1 MAVFSL
7 AVLFITIVLY
17 LPGFLIARF
26 FYRDNMVAIAV
37 APLPSF
43 ALYAI
48 LGIFFNCI
56 GLGAKWW
63 MLVIAATVI
72 SAVIYH
78 FRNAVAGPKRMSIAS
93 GIDWRTVVPYVA
105 FGVVITGFFFVGS
118 LNGFSSFAQLF
129 DNASHLNGIK
139 AMADGGN
146 YSILSF
152 GSFTLEDSRSGI
164 SPSGELAHF
173 YPAAWHLVTA
183 LACAALGISAV
194 LAENASIVVMVGLVF
209 PLSMWLL
216 LTKVFDGNRRL
227 IVCGSV
233 CTLAFSA
240 FPWYFLVF
248 GPLYSNLAAFVVV
261 PAGVFVT
268 ISFIESCCSG
278 GIRVR
283 DLLVVL
289 VMGVALASLQPNAV
303 FSVAVLSV
311 PICAGTM
318 VKLLAERGVS
328 AKKRKSIAATAIG
341 VVLIAWV
348 LLWMAPPFSSMVAYP
363 WPATAEEGRAFFDVA
378 TLAMMSGVPQWVL
391 GMLVLSGAI
400 WAFVKKRNRTL
411 IVSYGICAV
420 MFFICVVSDG
430 TLRSLIDGFWYNDAY
445 RIAALVAL
453 AGIPLASMGLC
464 AICDLVDGLL
474 RGLCEK
480 GPDKRIVFAAAM
492 GLAFMLL
499 YFPRGIIGHELGWYT
514 PFEDVRGRLCWLSS
528 SDTRR
533 YAIDEEEFVCRAM
546 ELIDDDGKGIANI
559 PYDGSVFAYGAN
571 GAKTVYRSYFSYGG
585 SDEKSESVLLRTSLS
600 DIAHND
606 DVKEAVRLM
615 NVGYVLKLDNGG
627 LGAEESTLD
636 DDQAVYAESEFQGIN
651 SINDDTPGFDLVLSE
666 GDMRLY
672 RIVF

>member
-1 MAVFSL
+1 
-7 AVLFITIVLY
+7 
-17 LPGFLIARF
+17 
-26 FYRDNMVAIAV
+26 
-37 APLPSF
+37 
-43 ALYAI
+43 
-48 LGIFFNCI
+48 
-56 GLGAKWW
+56 
-63 MLVIAATVI
+63 
-72 SAVIYH
+72 
-78 FRNAVAGPKRMSIAS
+78 
-93 GIDWRTVVPYVA
+93 
-105 FGVVITGFFFVGS
+105 
-118 LNGFSSFAQLF
+118 
-129 DNASHLNGIK
+129 
-139 AMADGGN
+139 
-146 YSILSF
+146 
-152 GSFTLEDSRSGI
+152 
-164 SPSGELAHF
+164 
-173 YPAAWHLVTA
+173 
-183 LACAALGISAV
+183 
-194 LAENASIVVMVGLVF
+194 
-209 PLSMWLL
+209 
-216 LTKVFDGNRRL
+216 
-227 IVCGSV
+227 
-233 CTLAFSA
+233 
-240 FPWYFLVF
+240 
-248 GPLYSNLAAFVVV
+248 
-261 PAGVFVT
+261 
-268 ISFIESCCSG
+268 
-278 GIRVR
+278 
-283 DLLVVL
+283 
-289 VMGVALASLQPNAV
+289 MGVALASLQPNAV
-303 FSVAVLSV
+303 FSVAVLSA
-311 PICAGTM
+311 PICAGTI
-318 VKLLAERGVS
+318 VKLLAERDVS
-328 AKKRKSIAATAIG
+328 AKKRKSIAAAAIG
-341 VVLIAWV
+341 AVLIAWV
-348 LLWMAPPFSSMVAYP
+348 LLWMAPPFSSMVTYP

-474 RGLCEK
+474 HGLCEK

-546 ELIDDDGKGIANI
+546 ELIDDDGKGIVNV

-585 SDEKSESVLLRTSLS
+585 SDEKPESVLLRTCLS

-606 DVKEAVRLM
+606 DVKEAVQLM
-615 NVGYVLKLDNGG
+615 NVGYVLKLDSGG